1 MTAEIIDIGKTF
13 DVEEINLNVDSS
25 SKPSTNCGPG
35 IELLMN
41 GKRAATNDI
50 HLSDLDRLEQE
61 LNDLSG
67 TDKNNEPKLNFSE
80 SAPKIN
86 FSDSAPKIN
95 FSDSAP
101 KINFSDSAP
110 KVNFSDSAP
119 KINFADEVKPIET
132 RSWDGYVS
140 ANNVAID
147 PDKDV
152 KPPEMNANDLI
163 REKFKYLR
171 RLEDF
176 QSKGISVSKRYSMES
191 SLTEMQ
197 GEYENIVAERE
208 KSNSKKFQGKM
219 LMAVITGLEFLN
231 TKFDPFELK
240 LDGWAEQLNENID
253 DYDDIFAELHEKY
266 KSKAKMAPELKLMFQ
281 LVGGGIMLHMT
292 NSMFKTSIPGM
303 DDIMRQNPELMQ
315 KFTQAA
321 MNTMNT
327 TSPGFAGFVNSVAPE
342 PRPYLIPKRSET
354 TDKRPDMKGPTDIND
369 ILGGLKSK
377 TINLNDPNEEGSTVS
392 LSELKDMKDGLKK
405 SKRKPK
411 SDKTTF
417 SLDI

>member
-1 MTAEIIDIGKTF
+1 MSAEIIDIGKTF
-13 DVEEINLNVDSS
+13 DVEEINLNIEPSQ
-25 SKPSTNCGPG
+25 KPSTNFGPG
-35 IELLMN
+35 VELLMN
-41 GKRAATNDI
+41 GKRPSTSTSEIN
-50 HLSDLDRLEQE
+50 LSDLDRLEQE
-61 LNDLSG
+61 LNDLTG
-67 TDKNNEPKLNFSE
+67 KEKNEPRVNFND
-80 SAPKIN
+80 APKIN
-86 FSDSAPKIN
+86 FNETIFNESAKIKLNDSN
-95 FSDSAP
+95 FNDST
-101 KINFSDSAP
+101 
-110 KVNFSDSAP
+110 P

-140 ANNVAID
+140 ANNVSID

-152 KPPEMNANDLI
+152 KQPEMNANDMI

-176 QSKGISVSKRYSMES
+176 QAKGINVSKRYSMES

-231 TKFDPFELK
+231 TKFDPFDLK

-292 NSMFKTSIPGM
+292 NSMFKSSIPGM

-342 PRPYLIPKRSET
+342 PRPYVIPKRSET
-354 TDKRPDMKGPTDIND
+354 EKRPDMKGPTDINE
-369 ILGGLKSK
+369 IIGGLKSK

-392 LSELKDMKDGLKK
+392 LSELKEMKDGLKK